1 MGNLRRVLLITAW
14 VVLIWVGLW
23 GDLSVANVLAG
34 LAVGVFV
41 SLVAPLPPTVR
52 RYRPSVI
59 GYVRL
64 TVVLF
69 VALAKATWDV
79 AVRVLSPH
87 VRLSPGIV
95 VVEAGLRDPLVLS
108 IAANA
113 TTMTPGTITL
123 DVVPDRGLLVV
134 HALVVSDDK
143 DVEQVRADV
152 MRFIAL
158 GEAALRPQVDP
169 HRDLAG
175 GAL

>member
-59 GYVRL
+59 GYARL

-123 DVVPDRGLLVV
+123 DVVPDRGLWSSMRWWCPTTRTL
-134 HALVVSDDK
+134 SRC
-143 DVEQVRADV
+143 EQT
-152 MRFIAL
+152 
-158 GEAALRPQVDP
+158 
-169 HRDLAG
+169 
-175 GAL
+175 